1 MRKYAY
7 VALYGAAMGL
17 YLPAAI
23 AQEAPATAAG
33 DVTASEATPLPPL
46 DVTAPSQ
53 PLAKRQ
59 KSEKPK
65 KGSSATAV
73 ADGSVSEAGDGAAES
88 SGKTGVFTL
97 GQLSMIGGATVSNE
111 TMWTFNTTTL
121 PQAAALAPGVSMT
134 QSGGSRNEGD
144 MMVRGFDRWRVP
156 LTIDGARIYLP
167 ADNRIDMNRFLTP
180 DIAEIQIQKGY
191 VSVLN
196 GPGGMGGA
204 INMVSRKPTKELES
218 EVRFGMTFDG
228 DLSTKNAI
236 TSYGRVGTRRD
247 EGYAQVSGTI
257 YNVDQWNLSGDY
269 SPVAGALEKG
279 GGRDGSETRD
289 WRINAKIG
297 YTPNATDEY
306 AISYTSQ
313 AGEKG
318 APLDVRATTANP
330 GTRFWQWPQWDM
342 TSLSGFTHTQLGEAS
357 YVKTNAYYNTLD
369 NALFAYDDA
378 TYTTQALGRGFQSF
392 YEDVVY
398 GGSVEFGTN
407 LIPMNTLKAS
417 AHYRFDHHGE
427 HDYNRPDAVNSTNP
441 NVLPVSYVEP
451 MQYREEYNWYFAA
464 EDTFHVTK
472 WFDIVAGVS
481 QDNARLK
488 RAEYFD
494 NTNRLL
500 KAYPTG
506 EGEAWDWQSAA
517 ILRYSDEGKVYAN
530 VSERTRFPNLFERF
544 STRFGTALPNPDLRS
559 ERARNY
565 ELGWGDTFDRRLKL
579 SSAIFYSEISNYIDS
594 VYQYN
599 DPNLGDVRQSQ
610 NVGDGVNRG
619 IEFSVDYDLFPG
631 LRVGGNYT
639 YLHRKISDPV
649 DPNLKPT
656 DTPTHEAFIY
666 LSWKALSNLTVTPSL
681 ELASDRWSVVAGT
694 SGLNTGYVQIG
705 SYALVNLN
713 LDYRIN
719 DQWSAS
725 FAGKNLTDEYY
736 ELADGYP
743 DPGRQFYANIRANF

>member
-1 MRKYAY
+1 MRTFAYA
-7 VALYGAAMGL
+7 ALWGAAMGML
-17 YLPAAI
+17 VPAAS

-53 PLAKRQ
+53 PL
-59 KSEKPK
+59 SKPK
-65 KGSSATAV
+65 TSKAKKSSSTATA
-73 ADGSVSEAGDGAAES
+73 AGTPTEAGETKGEGD
-88 SGKTGVFTL
+88 GKTGIFTL

-111 TMWTFNTTTL
+111 TMWTFNTVTL
-121 PQAAALAPGVSMT
+121 PQAAALAPGVSMA
-134 QSGGSRNEGD
+134 QYGGTRNEGD
-144 MMVRGFDRWRVP
+144 VMVRGFDRWRVP

-180 DIAEIQIQKGY
+180 DIAEIQIEKGY

-196 GPGGMGGA
+196 GPGGMGGS

-228 DLSTKNAI
+228 DLSTKNAFE
-236 TSYGRVGTRRD
+236 SYGRVGTRRD

-279 GGRDGSETRD
+279 GGRDGSETKD
-289 WRINAKIG
+289 WRINTKIG

-318 APLDVRATTANP
+318 APLYINQTSTAS
-330 GTRFWQWPQWDM
+330 GRFWTWPQWDM

-369 NALFAYDDA
+369 NSLHSFDDA
-378 TYTTQALGRGFQSF
+378 SYTIQSQKKSF
-392 YEDVVY
+392 NSWYEDVVY

-427 HDYNRPDAVNSTNP
+427 HDHVRPTDGSSANN
-441 NVLPVSYVEP
+441 YVEP

-464 EDTFHVTK
+464 ENTFHATK

-481 QDNARLK
+481 QDNSSLK
-488 RAEYFD
+488 RAEYYD
-494 NTNRLL
+494 NDNRVL

-506 EGEAWDWQSAA
+506 EDEAWNWQSAA
-517 ILRYSDEGKVYAN
+517 ILRYSDDGKVYAN
-530 VSERTRFPNLFERF
+530 VSERTRFPTLFERY
-544 STRFGTALPNPDLRS
+544 STRFGTALANPDLKS

-565 ELGWGDTFDRRLKL
+565 EVGWGDTFNKKLKL
-579 SSAIFYSEISNYIDS
+579 SGAVFYAEISDYIDS
-594 VYQYN
+594 VYQYTDSSTGN
-599 DPNLGDVRQSQ
+599 DVRQSQ
-610 NVGDGVNRG
+610 NVGDGTNKG
-619 IEFSVDYDLFPG
+619 IEVSVDYDLFPG
-631 LRVGGNYT
+631 LRIGGNYT

-656 DTPTHEAFIY
+656 DTPTHEAFLY
-666 LSWKALSNLTVTPSL
+666 LAWVAMRDLTITPSL
-681 ELASDRWSVVAGT
+681 ELASDRWSVVSGT
-694 SGLNTGYVQIG
+694 SGLTAQYIETG

-713 LDYRIN
+713 VEYRLN
-719 DQWSAS
+719 DQWTTS
-725 FAGKNLTDEYY
+725 FAGRNLTDAYY
-736 ELADGYP
+736 ELTNGYP
-743 DPGRQFYANIRANF
+743 DPGRQFYANVRAQF

>member
-1 MRKYAY
+1 MRTFAYA
-7 VALYGAAMGL
+7 ALCGAAMGVL
-17 YLPAAI
+17 LPAAN

-46 DVTAPSQ
+46 DVTAPSE
-53 PLAKRQ
+53 PITKKKIVKAKNGG
-59 KSEKPK
+59 
-65 KGSSATAV
+65 GSAV
-73 ADGSVSEAGDGAAES
+73 ADDTASQGTAAPEGD
-88 SGKTGVFTL
+88 GKTGIFTL

-111 TMWTFNTTTL
+111 AMWTFNTVTL
-121 PQAAALAPGVSMT
+121 PQAAALAPGVSVAKY
-134 QSGGSRNEGD
+134 GGGRNEGD
-144 MMVRGFDRWRVP
+144 IMVRGFDRWRVP

-180 DIAEIQIQKGY
+180 DIAEIQIEKGY

-196 GPGGMGGA
+196 GPGGMGGS

-279 GGRDGSETRD
+279 GGRDGSETKD

-318 APLDVRATTANP
+318 APLDIRATSANP
-330 GTRFWQWPQWDM
+330 GSRFWQWPKWDM
-342 TSLSGFTHTQLGEAS
+342 TSLAGFTHTQLGEAS
-357 YVKTNAYYNTLD
+357 YVKTNAYYNTLN
-369 NALFAYDDA
+369 NALFAYDNA
-378 TYTTQALGRGFQSF
+378 TYTTQALGRGFKSW
-392 YEDVVY
+392 YDDVVY
-398 GGSVEFGTN
+398 GGSVEVGTN

-427 HDYNRPDAVNSTNP
+427 HDHNRPDAVNSTVP
-441 NVLPVSYVEP
+441 GVLPVNYVEP

-464 EDTFHVTK
+464 ENTFHATK

-488 RAEYFD
+488 RAEYYD
-494 NTNRLL
+494 NTNRVL
-500 KAYPTG
+500 KSYPTG
-506 EGEAWDWQSAA
+506 EGEAWNWQSAA
-517 ILRYSDEGKVYAN
+517 ILRYSDDGKVYAN

-544 STRFGTALPNPDLRS
+544 STRFGTALANPDLRS

-565 ELGWGDTFDRRLKL
+565 ELGWGDTFDKRLKL
-579 SSAIFYSEISNYIDS
+579 SGAIFYSEISDYIDS
-594 VYQYN
+594 VYQYT
-599 DPNLGDVRQSQ
+599 DPLLGDVRQSQ

-619 IEFSVDYDLFPG
+619 IELSVDYDLLPG

-639 YLHRKISDPV
+639 YLHRKINDPV

-666 LSWKALSNLTVTPSL
+666 AAWAATRDLTITPSL
-681 ELASDRWSVVAGT
+681 ELASDRWSTVANT
-694 SGLNTGYVQIG
+694 SGLSTKYVKIG

-713 LDYRIN
+713 VEYRLN
-719 DQWSAS
+719 EQWSTS

-736 ELADGYP
+736 ELTDGFP
-743 DPGRQFYANIRANF
+743 DPGRQFYANVRAEF